1 MSEFDGLTHASW
13 MAVDGIH
20 RAISRIATTAHKVA
34 GPTTEQPGEP
44 TAGGQ
49 LDSVRDLVA
58 ARRDAISNAA
68 VLHRIESLDRELLRA
83 PRR

>member
-13 MAVDGIH
+13 MAVDGL
-20 RAISRIATTAHKVA
+20 RAIARIESTAQKVA
-34 GPTTEQPGEP
+34 GAAPEQPGEP

-49 LDSVRDLVA
+49 FDSVQDLVA

-68 VLHRIESLDRELLRA
+68 VLRRIESLDRELLRA

>member
-13 MAVDGIH
+13 MAVDGIN
-20 RAISRIATTAHKVA
+20 RAIARIEATAHKVA
-34 GPTTEQPGEP
+34 VAAPEQPGDP
-44 TAGGQ
+44 TAGGEF
-49 LDSVRDLVA
+49 DSVRDLVA

-68 VLHRIESLDRELLRA
+68 VLNRIESLDRELLRA

>member
-13 MAVDGIH
+13 IAVDGLH
-20 RAISRIATTAHKVA
+20 RAIARIESTAQKVA
-34 GPTTEQPGEP
+34 GAAPEQPGEP

-49 LDSVRDLVA
+49 IDSVQDLVA

-68 VLHRIESLDRELLRA
+68 VLRRIESLDRELLRA